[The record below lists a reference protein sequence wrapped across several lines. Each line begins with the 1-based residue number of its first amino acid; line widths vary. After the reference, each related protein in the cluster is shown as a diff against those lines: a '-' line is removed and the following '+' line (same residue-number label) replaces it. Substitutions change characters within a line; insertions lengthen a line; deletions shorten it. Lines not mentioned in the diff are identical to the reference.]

1 MRYFLTLFLA
11 VMFHLGTNAQK
22 FIPAPNPPRLVVD
35 NANVLSEEQKEI
47 LEKKLVALDD
57 STSNQIAI
65 LTIATLNGESIED
78 VAINTFRNWKI
89 GSKTKNNGILI
100 IVAIAERKIR
110 IEVGYGLEGA
120 IPDIV
125 ANSIIEQ
132 NIKPNFKQKNYFG
145 GFDDAIDNLSKAAVG
160 EYKVARERR
169 SSDEK
174 SNGVG
179 SFLGIII
186 IVLIL
191 LFISRRGGGGGG
203 RGRND
208 GDFLTPL
215 LLSSLLN
222 NSSSGG
228 GGFYQ
233 GGGGGD
239 SGGGD
244 FGGFGGGDSGGGG
257 ASGSW

>member
-78 VAINTFRNWKI
+78 VAVNTFRNWKI

-169 SSDEK
+169 PSDEK
-174 SNGVG
+174 GNGVG

-203 RGRND
+203 GD
-208 GDFLTPL
+208 GSIIGPL

-222 NSSSGG
+222 SGRG

-233 GGGGGD
+233 GGGGSGGD